1 MRNSIVPKMKDILIS
16 FRLASVLFLFRVQ
29 VAEENG
35 MEVLDQLAANPVS
48 TSQPLGVDTLSS
60 QQEDRLSTR
69 YVSVRREGGGDVQA
83 NLQVV
88 LFVFALL
95 QASSPQATKLK
106 YSTQSHKHTIIVVKF
121 YFIVSIFVTQCYCPS
136 KSNEL

>member
-1 MRNSIVPKMKDILIS
+1 MKDILIS
-16 FRLASVLFLFRVQ
+16 FRLASVLFLFCVQ

-69 YVSVRREGGGDVQA
+69 YVSVSQSVRREGGGNVQA
-83 NLQVV
+83 NFTSTC
-88 LFVFALL
+88 LF
-95 QASSPQATKLK
+95 
-106 YSTQSHKHTIIVVKF
+106 
-121 YFIVSIFVTQCYCPS
+121 
-136 KSNEL
+136 

>member
-1 MRNSIVPKMKDILIS
+1 MKDILIS
-16 FRLASVLFLFRVQ
+16 FRLASVLFLFCVQ

-69 YVSVRREGGGDVQA
+69 YVSVSQEGGREGGGNVQA
-83 NLQVV
+83 NFTSTC
-88 LFVFALL
+88 LF
-95 QASSPQATKLK
+95 
-106 YSTQSHKHTIIVVKF
+106 
-121 YFIVSIFVTQCYCPS
+121 
-136 KSNEL
+136 

>member
-1 MRNSIVPKMKDILIS
+1 MKDILIS
-16 FRLASVLFLFRVQ
+16 FRLASVLFLFCVQ

-69 YVSVRREGGGDVQA
+69 YVSGGREGGGNVQA
-83 NLQVV
+83 NFTSTC
-88 LFVFALL
+88 LFNSLL

-106 YSTQSHKHTIIVVKF
+106 YSTQSHIL
-121 YFIVSIFVTQCYCPS
+121 S
-136 KSNEL
+136 

>member
-69 YVSVRREGGGDVQA
+69 YVSVRREGGGDV
-83 NLQVV
+83 
-88 LFVFALL
+88 
-95 QASSPQATKLK
+95 
-106 YSTQSHKHTIIVVKF
+106 
-121 YFIVSIFVTQCYCPS
+121 
-136 KSNEL
+136 

>member
-1 MRNSIVPKMKDILIS
+1 MKDILIS

-69 YVSVRREGGGDVQA
+69 YVSVSQEGGGDV
-83 NLQVV
+83 
-88 LFVFALL
+88 
-95 QASSPQATKLK
+95 
-106 YSTQSHKHTIIVVKF
+106 
-121 YFIVSIFVTQCYCPS
+121 
-136 KSNEL
+136 

>member
-1 MRNSIVPKMKDILIS
+1 MKDILIS
-16 FRLASVLFLFRVQ
+16 FRLASVLFLFCVQ

-69 YVSVRREGGGDVQA
+69 YVSVSQEGGREGEMFRQT
-83 NLQVV
+83 LPV
-88 LFVFALL
+88 LVF
-95 QASSPQATKLK
+95 
-106 YSTQSHKHTIIVVKF
+106 
-121 YFIVSIFVTQCYCPS
+121 
-136 KSNEL
+136 

>member
-1 MRNSIVPKMKDILIS
+1 MKDILIS

-69 YVSVRREGGGDVQA
+69 YVSVSQSGGRGGCSGKLTSTSVC
-83 NLQVV
+83 
-88 LFVFALL
+88 LFNSLL

>member
-1 MRNSIVPKMKDILIS
+1 MKDILIS

-69 YVSVRREGGGDVQA
+69 YVSVSQEGGGDVQA
-83 NLQVV
+83 NFTSSSVC
-88 LFVFALL
+88 LFNSLL

>member
-1 MRNSIVPKMKDILIS
+1 MKDVLIS
-16 FRLASVLFLFRVQ
+16 FRVASVLFLFCVQ

-69 YVSVRREGGGDVQA
+69 YVSGGREGGGNVQA
-83 NLQVV
+83 NLPV
-88 LFVFALL
+88 LVFVFLT
-95 QASSPQATKLK
+95 P
-106 YSTQSHKHTIIVVKF
+106 STG
-121 YFIVSIFVTQCYCPS
+121 
-136 KSNEL
+136 

>member
-1 MRNSIVPKMKDILIS
+1 MKDILIS
-16 FRLASVLFLFRVQ
+16 FRLASVLFLLRVQ

-69 YVSVRREGGGDVQA
+69 YVSVRREGGGGMFRQTYKYFCLSFPSYRLA
-83 NLQVV
+83 
-88 LFVFALL
+88 ALR
-95 QASSPQATKLK
+95 QP
-106 YSTQSHKHTIIVVKF
+106 
-121 YFIVSIFVTQCYCPS
+121 
-136 KSNEL
+136 N